1 MGLVML
7 RSRLPM
13 VNCTQVLEGM
23 SERIRMGIEAAE
35 TDLSKE
41 KEKKQQ
47 EEVRTSCSAAKLP
60 HVTSLPVKCYVVCV
74 TRFCRGC

>member
-1 MGLVML
+1 ML
-7 RSRLPM
+7 HFWLPM

-47 EEVRTSCSAAKLP
+47 EEVGTSCSALGSKLP

-74 TRFCRGC
+74 TWFCRGC